1 MNPCSNFL
9 SAKRN
14 PSAQIFCDGGGD
26 DQFGN
31 AAHTMTDLQ
40 VCVKFISKYEKAIAR
55 KIF

>member
-1 MNPCSNFL
+1 VNPCSNFL